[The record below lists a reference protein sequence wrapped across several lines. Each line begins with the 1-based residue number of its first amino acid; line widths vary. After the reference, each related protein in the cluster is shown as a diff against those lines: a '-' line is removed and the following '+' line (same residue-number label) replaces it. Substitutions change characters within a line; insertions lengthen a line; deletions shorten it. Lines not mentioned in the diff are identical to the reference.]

1 MSEQATPPDS
11 AGIDD
16 SCTETVEMTCGE
28 RMYTH
33 SRLGRCHSLEFML
46 DRLGS
51 AFCHRHTYHSLW
63 Q

>member
-11 AGIDD
+11 AGTDD
-16 SCTETVEMTCGE
+16 SCTETVEMIRSE
-28 RMYTH
+28 WMFTH
-33 SRLGRCHSLEFML
+33 SRLSECHYLKSML